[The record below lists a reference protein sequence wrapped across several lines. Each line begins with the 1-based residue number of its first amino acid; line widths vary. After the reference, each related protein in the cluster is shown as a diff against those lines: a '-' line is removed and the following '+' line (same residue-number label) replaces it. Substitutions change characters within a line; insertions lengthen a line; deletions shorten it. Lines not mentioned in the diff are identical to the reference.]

1 MDRYDE
7 RNAPLRAGARNL
19 GDLPELHA
27 SEPMSRLVAYSSPY
41 IFWATVVSLSMGIV
55 LLQ

>member
-1 MDRYDE
+1 MDHVTD
-7 RNAPLRAGARNL
+7 RAIEAR
-19 GDLPELHA
+19 GDTVRDSELNA

-41 IFWATVVSLSMGIV
+41 IFWATVVSLSAGIL